1 MNARHAP
8 FYFLVLALLLVA
20 GTSMFTVSATQY
32 AIRKEFGAI
41 VGIKYEPGLHF
52 KWPWDTVTKFDSRI
66 LSQSY
71 TGETFLT
78 NDGRGLIVDFYIK
91 WKVKDPS
98 LFFTTTDGDEAVAGQ
113 RLSEIVKDGIKTV
126 VAQRTLQQIV
136 SSERA
141 AVTGEMLGQ
150 ASVKAAGLG
159 ADLIDVRVQ
168 RIDLPEDVAARIYE
182 SMKQSFVKIAN
193 STRAE
198 GQKESATI
206 RSSAERQRTVIIA
219 DAERDALRIRG
230 EGDAAAAQI
239 YSRAYSRNPDFYAFY
254 RSMQAYE
261 RSLGKDGDLLV
272 VTPDGEFFKYLKD
285 AAAPKTPAP
294 RR

>member
-1 MNARHAP
+1 MLIDGKAGGNMIYLPIDKLLEKSNAQAGEPQSAEQAAAAANAGAQGGRPGDGRGARAGRTLMNARHVP
-8 FYFLVLALLLVA
+8 VFIGLLALLIVA
-20 GTSMFTVSATQY
+20 GTSMFTVSATEY

-41 VGIKYEPGLHF
+41 VGTRYEPGLHF

-91 WKVKDPS
+91 WRVKDPS
-98 LFFTTTDGDEAVAGQ
+98 LFFTDHAVGDEGIAGE

-206 RSSAERQRTVIIA
+206 RSSAERQRTGHHRWRRA
-219 DAERDALRIRG
+219 RRAAYPWRG
-230 EGDAAAAQI
+230 
-239 YSRAYSRNPDFYAFY
+239 
-254 RSMQAYE
+254 
-261 RSLGKDGDLLV
+261 
-272 VTPDGEFFKYLKD
+272 
-285 AAAPKTPAP
+285 
-294 RR
+294 